1 MLNNVEMVGRA
12 VRIAGTEGGGN
23 VVLPALKVRD
33 FNFTSV
39 SEAV

>member
-1 MLNNVEMVGRA
+1 MLNNVEMVGRPE
-12 VRIAGTEGGGN
+12 RIAGTESGGN
-23 VVLPALKVRD
+23 LVLPALKVRE